1 MMGDERKMEIAWKT
15 TPGAL
20 RRIAKIL
27 ERDDC
32 NQVRVN
38 WHHTRLCFVL
48 DRALRDNPYTFE
60 LDGETDGSI
69 VSDDV
74 DGQSQC
80 EIIEAAQYLDTNGIR
95 DMITYLKSLQ
105 ENRSDTS
112 Q

>member
-38 WHHTRLCFVL
+38 WHHTRLC
-48 DRALRDNPYTFE
+48 FE